1 MESREMNE
9 LKKVVNSHASD
20 IQALT
25 ALVYGL
31 LAQLHQTQG
40 EEGIAAAEIR
50 TQTIAKSL
58 GSPFSVRPNNAMI
71 TKLIAAAKQPM

>member
-1 MESREMNE
+1 MESRDINE

-31 LAQLHQTQG
+31 LAQLHENQG

-50 TQTIAKSL
+50 AQTIAKSL
-58 GSPFSVRPNNAMI
+58 GSPFSVRPNNTLI
-71 TKLIAAAKQPM
+71 TKLIAAAKQPI